1 MSVMTPPDSLKRH
14 KSFDVIRI
22 LLVFQ
27 PMKCRFISAPYENPN
42 LKYRNKITD
51 PVSDSIVYFLTC
63 NRN

>member
-1 MSVMTPPDSLKRH
+1 MTPPDSLKRH

-42 LKYRNKITD
+42 LKY
-51 PVSDSIVYFLTC
+51 LTKLQIQSQIQSFIF
-63 NRN
+63 